1 MLDLPGKKDKKSPGA
16 GSKILKTPNRETF
29 SKKFSHTGLSI
40 KLTNNK
46 RQKLFRICFFVE
58 NNFFGMGENFPKP
71 TEWFIAFED
80 NLNVIRISKEDLQS
94 IHRHSCF
101 LMSQLNENYKLA
113 IPSSVQCSEMLKEKM
128 RTEFQAKKYIK
139 QNYL

>member
-1 MLDLPGKKDKKSPGA
+1 MLDLPRIIDKKPSGA
-16 GSKILKTPNRETF
+16 ESKMLETPNRETN
-29 SKKFSHTGLSI
+29 SKKFAHTGLST
-40 KLTNNK
+40 KLANNK
-46 RQKLFRICFFVE
+46 KQKLFRICFFVE

-80 NLNVIRISKEDLQS
+80 DLNVIRISKENLQS

-113 IPSSVQCSEMLKEKM
+113 IPSSVQCSEILREKI

>member
-1 MLDLPGKKDKKSPGA
+1 MLDLPRIIDKKLSGA
-16 GSKILKTPNRETF
+16 ESKMLETPNRQTN
-29 SKKFSHTGLSI
+29 SKKFAHTGLST
-40 KLTNNK
+40 KLANNK
-46 RQKLFRICFFVE
+46 KQKLFRICFFVE

-80 NLNVIRISKEDLQS
+80 DLNVIRISKENLQS

-113 IPSSVQCSEMLKEKM
+113 IPSSVQCSEILREKI